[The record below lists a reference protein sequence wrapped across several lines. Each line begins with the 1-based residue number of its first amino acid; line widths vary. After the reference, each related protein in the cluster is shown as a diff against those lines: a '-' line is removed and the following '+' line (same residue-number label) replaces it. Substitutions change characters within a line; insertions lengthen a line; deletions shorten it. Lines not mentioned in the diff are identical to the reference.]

1 MIPWRDILAAARGS
15 LILLGSVLLTTL
27 LAMAFGAHAVS
38 TLRSE
43 QQQQKNRIADL
54 QRSLQ
59 DKRQAQDF
67 LLRHAEAFRRLA
79 ARGMLREPDRDH
91 WIGQLLAAHRQL
103 DLPPTLK
110 YTLPPPRPAAA
121 DTSTAASTST
131 SASASSP
138 AGTTWLHD
146 LEFSLENIHE
156 EELLALIDRF
166 GNSIADP
173 FRIQHCRLSQARA
186 EGLSAQCTLRF
197 FSLLPRDTPRP

>member
-1 MIPWRDILAAARGS
+1 MSPWRDILAAARGS

-27 LAMAFGAHAVS
+27 LAMAFGVHAVS

-67 LLRHAEAFRRLA
+67 LLRHAEAFRRLT

-91 WIGQLLAAHRQL
+91 WIGQLLAAHRQF

-121 DTSTAASTST
+121 DTSTA
-131 SASASSP
+131 ASSP

-166 GNSIADP
+166 GNSIAEP

-186 EGLSAQCTLRF
+186 EGLSTQCTLRF
-197 FSLLPRDTPRP
+197 FTLLPRGAPRP

>member
-1 MIPWRDILAAARGS
+1 MSPWRGILAAARGS

-27 LAMAFGAHAVS
+27 LAVAFGAHAVN

-54 QRSLQ
+54 QHNLQ
-59 DKRQAQDF
+59 DKRQTQDF
-67 LLRHAEAFRRLA
+67 LLRHAEAFQRLA

-121 DTSTAASTST
+121 DISTA
-131 SASASSP
+131 ASSP
-138 AGTTWLHD
+138 AGTAWLHE

-156 EELLALIDRF
+156 AELLTLIDRF
-166 GNSIADP
+166 GSSITEP

-197 FSLLPRDTPRP
+197 FSLLPRDAPQP